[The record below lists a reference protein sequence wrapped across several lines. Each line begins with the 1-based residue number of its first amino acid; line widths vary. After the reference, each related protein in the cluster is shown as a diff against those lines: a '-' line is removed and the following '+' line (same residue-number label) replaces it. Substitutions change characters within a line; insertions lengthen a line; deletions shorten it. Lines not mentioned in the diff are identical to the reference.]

1 MLDAAKMYYSGKVDR
16 EIAKYYF
23 GDSVMHKMKILDF
36 SIFCI
41 QIFWAGG
48 VYMEGILLR
57 CKTYPPPGTSGRWIF
72 CGRRV

>member
-41 QIFWAGG
+41 QTIFDNFFEKCRKSA
-48 VYMEGILLR
+48 
-57 CKTYPPPGTSGRWIF
+57 
-72 CGRRV
+72 